1 MAYQDYYATIAET
14 LQKGYL
20 ATWKWLPTRFRKTL
34 CKIDMTLA
42 VFQIAASFLTS
53 RDVINTV
60 TSTYLDTFKLY
71 RVVLLQGNEYCTILY
86 ITGIPIWTAL

>member
-20 ATWKWLPTRFRKTL
+20 ATWKWLPARFRKTFS
-34 CKIDMTLA
+34 KIDMTLT

-53 RDVINTV
+53 RDAINTV

-86 ITGIPIWTAL
+86 ITGIPIRTAL

>member
-14 LQKGYL
+14 LQKGYH
-20 ATWKWLPTRFRKTL
+20 ATWKWLSARFQKTF
-34 CKIDMTLA
+34 CKIDTTLA

-53 RDVINTV
+53 RDAINTV

-71 RVVLLQGNEYCTILY
+71 RVVLLQGNEY
-86 ITGIPIWTAL
+86 